1 MPHNF
6 GGFIFRINSSIKDLT
21 MAYCLCLLAL
31 ISSSITPDQL
41 PIIEELPDPF
51 LFNDGHRVASP
62 EEWKARRAEIIELVS
77 RYEYGHRPPAPKNVA
92 LDTVLESGTRFD
104 DSATF
109 QSLKLKFGPD
119 QSLSTTV
126 HLYLP
131 KNAPRPLPV
140 ILRFGLGGEHAQAA
154 IKRGYAFVSF
164 DQTSLDPDTE
174 GHDEV
179 GPAQAAYPDYDWG
192 SVAVWSWCA
201 SRVLDYLES
210 LPAID
215 TAKAVITGHSR
226 TGKAALLTGA
236 LDERFALV
244 VPNGSGC
251 GGASTFRNAPKGVET
266 LELITRATRFK
277 SWFQA
282 DFGQFGDAVERLPF
296 DQHFMRALVAPRP
309 LLSTD
314 AYGDQWCNPP
324 GTQAAWQG
332 AQPVYD
338 FLGASAKNMI
348 HFREGGHDQLAPDFE
363 NLLDVADHFLQG
375 KPSDDGFQQAPFPT
389 LPAPFSWKTP

>member
-1 MPHNF
+1 M
-6 GGFIFRINSSIKDLT
+6 T
-21 MAYCLCLLAL
+21 YCLCFLAL
-31 ISSSITPDQL
+31 ICSPTSNTTIDQFAA
-41 PIIEELPDPF
+41 IEGLPDPF
-51 LFNDGHRVASP
+51 LFNDGHRVASSDD
-62 EEWKARRAEIIELVS
+62 WKARRAEIIELIS
-77 RYEYGHRPPAPKNVA
+77 RYEYGHVPPTPGNVA
-92 LDTVLESGTRFD
+92 VDAPLESGTRFANA
-104 DSATF
+104 STF
-109 QSLKLKFGPD
+109 QSLRLKFGPD

-131 KNAPRPLPV
+131 KNAPRPLTV

-154 IKRGYAFVSF
+154 NERGYAFVCF

-179 GPAQAAYPDYDWG
+179 GPAQAAYPDHDWA
-192 SVAVWSWCA
+192 SVAVWAWCA
-201 SRVLDYLES
+201 SRVLDYMETLTD
-210 LPAID
+210 ID
-215 TAKAVITGHSR
+215 TAKSVITGHSR
-226 TGKAALLTGA
+226 TGKAAILAGA

-251 GGASTFRNAPKGVET
+251 GGASTFRNPPKGVET

-277 SWFQA
+277 SWFHT
-282 DFGQFGDAVERLPF
+282 DFGKFGDAEERLPF

-338 FLGASAKNMI
+338 FLGVSANNMI

-363 NLLDVADHFLQG
+363 VLLKVADHFLKGAALETDYQH
-375 KPSDDGFQQAPFPT
+375 APFPRV
-389 LPAPFSWKTP
+389 PAPFSWKAP